1 MRLCADPDCV
11 QGATMCRP
19 SLCAHRHYVQILIL
33 CSPALCADPHC
44 VQGTTMYRPSFCAG
58 RQLSRDPHPV
68 QTSVVQNS
76 AELAHF
82 RSSAEHGGCLRL
94 WRRCS
99 IVDTALWRP
108 LHYGGRCTMAALL
121 MAALLMAALRMTA
134 LLMTALLM
142 AALHMTTLL
151 MAALHYGGAP
161 IAARCTMTTLL
172 MAALPNGAA
181 YGGAAYDDAVL

>member
-108 LHYGGRCTMAALL
+108 LHYGG
-121 MAALLMAALRMTA
+121 TA
-134 LLMTALLM
+134 
-142 AALHMTTLL
+142 
-151 MAALHYGGAP
+151 YGGAAYGG
-161 IAARCTMTTLL
+161 AAHDGTTYD
-172 MAALPNGAA
+172 GTA
-181 YGGAAYDDAVL
+181 YGGAAYDDAAYGRAPLWRRSYRGALHYDDAAYGGVA